1 MVAAMPTEAPADLA
15 ADPDSF
21 HRFHSEVLPA
31 RIAAGNGALAFADLE
46 DLGTLAVRTPAGSWT
61 YVPRSGSVELVEG
74 EATADAVV
82 AVDLDAWL
90 GLVSDLDTAPGL
102 FYTDRASVPVG
113 NPLRFMRWEPGLRA
127 LFHGLPVFD
136 PDNVDLRDL
145 DGEPLDP
152 TLSFTLDEIGDTG
165 QGGAA
170 ARHFLRTA
178 GYLYVPDVFDG
189 DEVAAMLVD
198 AAILADEARPGDM
211 ASWWGRDAVG
221 DEVLTRV
228 LRAASRPGLRMLI
241 DDRRLRRVVD
251 TADEALTPKVPDGPE
266 AVDLVTVLWKR
277 PDMAEGLADLPWHR
291 DCGMGGHALNCPSV
305 VLTICLTTGT
315 PEAGELRFLPGSHRC
330 GFPFVD
336 GTDVEA
342 PEGVG
347 LPIGFGDVTLHY
359 SDLMHASLPPTSSD
373 GPHRISVLLGFAPE
387 AAGHHR
393 GGRHYNDALLINDD
407 GQVDHLGHRLAE
419 G

>member
-1 MVAAMPTEAPADLA
+1 MDGSPLA
-15 ADPDSF
+15 ADATSF
-21 HRFHSEVLPA
+21 HRFHADLLPA
-31 RIAAGNGALAFADLE
+31 RIATGNGALAFADLE
-46 DLGTLAVRTPAGSWT
+46 HLGTLAVRTPAGSWT
-61 YVPRSGSVELVEG
+61 YVPRAGSVELLEG

-136 PDNVDLRDL
+136 PDSVDLRDL
-145 DGEPLDP
+145 DGGPLD
-152 TLSFTLDEIGDTG
+152 TTRSFTLGETGDTG
-165 QGGAA
+165 RDGAA

-178 GYLYVPDVFDG
+178 GYLHVPVVFDA
-189 DEVAAMLVD
+189 DEVAAMLTD
-198 AAILADEARPGDM
+198 ADILAGEARPGDM
-211 ASWWGRDAVG
+211 ASWWGRDAAG
-221 DEVLTRV
+221 TEVLTRV
-228 LRAASRPGLRMLI
+228 LRAASRPDLRLLV
-241 DDRRLRRVVD
+241 DDARIRRVVD
-251 TADEALTPKVPDGPE
+251 TADEVLVPKVPDDPE
-266 AVDLVTVLWKR
+266 AVDLVTILWKR

-315 PEAGELRFLPGSHRC
+315 PEAGELRFLPGSHRG

-336 GTDVEA
+336 GTDVAA
-342 PEGVG
+342 PDGVG
-347 LPIGFGDVTLHY
+347 LPIGVGDVTLHY
-359 SDLMHASLPPTSSD
+359 SDMMHASLPPTSAE

-387 AAGHHR
+387 TAGHHL

>member
-1 MVAAMPTEAPADLA
+1 MVAVMPTEVPADLA

-31 RIAAGNGALAFADLE
+31 RIAAGNGALAFADLA
-46 DLGTLAVRTPAGSWT
+46 DLGTLAIRTPAGSWT
-61 YVPRSGSVELVEG
+61 YVPGTGSVELLEG

-102 FYTDRASVPVG
+102 LYSNRASVPVG

-145 DGEPLDP
+145 DGEPLD
-152 TLSFTLDEIGDTG
+152 TTRAFAIDEVGNDGET
-165 QGGAA
+165 

-178 GYLYVPDVFDG
+178 GYLHVAGVFDA
-189 DEVAAMLVD
+189 DEVAAMLTD
-198 AAILADEARPGDM
+198 ADILAGEAQPGDM
-211 ASWWGRDAVG
+211 ASWWGRDATG
-221 DEVLTRV
+221 TEVLTRV
-228 LRAASRPGLRMLI
+228 LRAASQPDLRLLV
-241 DDRRLRRVVD
+241 DDARIRRVVD
-251 TADEALTPKVPDGPE
+251 TAAEALVPKVPDDPE
-266 AVDLVTVLWKR
+266 AVDLVTILWKR

-315 PEAGELRFLPGSHRC
+315 PEAGELRFLPGSHRG

-336 GTDVEA
+336 GTDVAA
-342 PEGVG
+342 PDGVG
-347 LPIGFGDVTLHY
+347 LPIGVGDVTLHY
-359 SDLMHASLPPTSSD
+359 SDLMHASLPPTSAE

-387 AAGHHR
+387 TAGHHL

-407 GQVDHLGHRLAE
+407 GQVDHLGHRLVE

>member
-1 MVAAMPTEAPADLA
+1 MMDGSPLA
-15 ADPDSF
+15 ADATSF
-21 HRFHSEVLPA
+21 HRFHADLLPA

-46 DLGTLAVRTPAGSWT
+46 HLGTLAVRTPAGSWT
-61 YVPRSGSVELVEG
+61 YVPRAGSVELLEG

-136 PDNVDLRDL
+136 PDSVDLRDL
-145 DGEPLDP
+145 DGGPLD
-152 TLSFTLDEIGDTG
+152 TTRSFTLGETGDTG
-165 QGGAA
+165 RDGAA

-178 GYLYVPDVFDG
+178 GYLHVPVVFDA
-189 DEVAAMLVD
+189 DEVAAMLTD
-198 AAILADEARPGDM
+198 ADILAGEARPGDM
-211 ASWWGRDAVG
+211 ASWWGRDAAG
-221 DEVLTRV
+221 TEVLTRV
-228 LRAASRPGLRMLI
+228 LRAASRPDLRLLV
-241 DDRRLRRVVD
+241 DDARIRRVVD
-251 TADEALTPKVPDGPE
+251 TADEVLVPKVPDDPE

-315 PEAGELRFLPGSHRC
+315 PEAGELRFLPGSHRG

-336 GTDVEA
+336 GTDVAA
-342 PEGVG
+342 PDGVG
-347 LPIGFGDVTLHY
+347 LPIGVGDVTLHY
-359 SDLMHASLPPTSSD
+359 SDLMHASLPPTSAL

-387 AAGHHR
+387 TAGHHL
-393 GGRHYNDALLINDD
+393 GGRHYNDALLVNDD

>member
-1 MVAAMPTEAPADLA
+1 MVAVMPTEVPADLA

-31 RIAAGNGALAFADLE
+31 RIAAGNGALAFADLA
-46 DLGTLAVRTPAGSWT
+46 DLGTLAIRTPAGSWT
-61 YVPRSGSVELVEG
+61 YVPGAGSVELLEG

-102 FYTDRASVPVG
+102 LYSDRASVPVG

-145 DGEPLDP
+145 DGEPLD
-152 TLSFTLDEIGDTG
+152 TTRAFAIDEVGNDGET
-165 QGGAA
+165 

-178 GYLYVPDVFDG
+178 GYLHVAGVFDA
-189 DEVAAMLVD
+189 DEVAAMLTD
-198 AAILADEARPGDM
+198 ADILAGEAQPGDM
-211 ASWWGRDAVG
+211 ASWWGRDATG
-221 DEVLTRV
+221 TEVLTRV
-228 LRAASRPGLRMLI
+228 LRAASQPDLRLLV
-241 DDRRLRRVVD
+241 DDARIRRVVD
-251 TADEALTPKVPDGPE
+251 TAAEALVPKVPDDPE
-266 AVDLVTVLWKR
+266 AVDLVTILWKR
-277 PDMAEGLADLPWHR
+277 PDMAEGLANLPWHR

-305 VLTICLTTGT
+305 VVTICLTTGT
-315 PEAGELRFLPGSHRC
+315 PEAGELRFLPGSHRG

-336 GTDVEA
+336 GTDVAA
-342 PEGVG
+342 PDGVG
-347 LPIGFGDVTLHY
+347 LPIGVGDVTLHY
-359 SDLMHASLPPTSSD
+359 SDLMHASLPPTSAE

-387 AAGHHR
+387 TAGHHL

>member
-1 MVAAMPTEAPADLA
+1 MVAVMPTEVPADLA

-31 RIAAGNGALAFADLE
+31 RIAAGNGALAFADLA
-46 DLGTLAVRTPAGSWT
+46 DLGTLAIRTPAGSWT
-61 YVPRSGSVELVEG
+61 YVPDAGSVELLEG

-82 AVDLDAWL
+82 AIDLDAWL

-102 FYTDRASVPVG
+102 LYSNRASVPVG

-145 DGEPLDP
+145 DGEPLD
-152 TLSFTLDEIGDTG
+152 TTRAFAIDEVGNDGET
-165 QGGAA
+165 

-178 GYLYVPDVFDG
+178 GYLHVAGVFDA
-189 DEVAAMLVD
+189 DEVAAMLTD
-198 AAILADEARPGDM
+198 ADILAGEAQPGDM
-211 ASWWGRDAVG
+211 ASWWGRDATG
-221 DEVLTRV
+221 TEVLTRV
-228 LRAASRPGLRMLI
+228 LRAASQPDLRLLV
-241 DDRRLRRVVD
+241 DDARIRRVVD
-251 TADEALTPKVPDGPE
+251 TADEALVPKVPDDPE
-266 AVDLVTVLWKR
+266 AVDLVTILWKR

-305 VLTICLTTGT
+305 VVTICLTTGT
-315 PEAGELRFLPGSHRC
+315 PEAGELRFLPGSHRG

-336 GTDVEA
+336 GTDVAA
-342 PEGVG
+342 PDGVG
-347 LPIGFGDVTLHY
+347 LPIGVGDVTLHY
-359 SDLMHASLPPTSSD
+359 SDLMHASLPPTSAE

-387 AAGHHR
+387 TAGHHL

>member
-1 MVAAMPTEAPADLA
+1 MDGSPLA
-15 ADPDSF
+15 ADATSF
-21 HRFHSEVLPA
+21 HRFHADLLPA

-46 DLGTLAVRTPAGSWT
+46 HLGTLAVRTPAGSWT
-61 YVPRSGSVELVEG
+61 YVPRAGSVELLEG

-136 PDNVDLRDL
+136 PDSVDLRDL
-145 DGEPLDP
+145 GGGPLD
-152 TLSFTLDEIGDTG
+152 TTRAFALEETGDTG
-165 QGGAA
+165 RDGAA

-178 GYLYVPDVFDG
+178 GYLHVPGVFDSG
-189 DEVAAMLVD
+189 EVAAMLSD
-198 AAILADEARPGDM
+198 ADVLAGEARPGDM
-211 ASWWGRDAVG
+211 ASWWGRNAAG

-228 LRAASRPGLRMLI
+228 LRAASRPDLRLLV
-241 DDRRLRRVVD
+241 DDARIRRVVD
-251 TADEALTPKVPDGPE
+251 TADEALVPKVPDDPE

-305 VLTICLTTGT
+305 VITICLTTGT
-315 PEAGELRFLPGSHRC
+315 PEAGELRFLPGSHRG

-336 GTDVEA
+336 GTDVAA
-342 PEGVG
+342 PDGGG
-347 LPIGFGDVTLHY
+347 LPIGDVPLHY
-359 SDLMHASLPPTSSD
+359 SDLMHASLPPTSAL
-373 GPHRISVLLGFAPE
+373 GPHRVSVLLGFAPE
-387 AAGHHR
+387 AAGHHL

>member
-1 MVAAMPTEAPADLA
+1 MDGSPLA
-15 ADPDSF
+15 ADATSF
-21 HRFHSEVLPA
+21 HRFHADLLPA
-31 RIAAGNGALAFADLE
+31 RIATGNGALAFADLE
-46 DLGTLAVRTPAGSWT
+46 HLGTLAVRTPAGSWT
-61 YVPRSGSVELVEG
+61 YVPRAGSVELLEG

-136 PDNVDLRDL
+136 PDSVDLRDL
-145 DGEPLDP
+145 DGGPLD
-152 TLSFTLDEIGDTG
+152 TTRSFTLGETGDTG
-165 QGGAA
+165 RDGAA

-178 GYLYVPDVFDG
+178 GYLHVPVVFDA
-189 DEVAAMLVD
+189 DEVAAMLTD
-198 AAILADEARPGDM
+198 ADILAGEARPGDM
-211 ASWWGRDAVG
+211 ASWWGRDAAG
-221 DEVLTRV
+221 TEVLTRV
-228 LRAASRPGLRMLI
+228 LRAASRPDLRLLV
-241 DDRRLRRVVD
+241 DDARIRRVVD
-251 TADEALTPKVPDGPE
+251 TADEVLVPKVPDDPE

-315 PEAGELRFLPGSHRC
+315 PEAGELRFLPGSHRG

-336 GTDVEA
+336 GTDVAA
-342 PEGVG
+342 PDGVG
-347 LPIGFGDVTLHY
+347 LPIGVGDVTLHY
-359 SDLMHASLPPTSSD
+359 SDMMHASLPPTSAE

-387 AAGHHR
+387 TAGHHL

>member
-1 MVAAMPTEAPADLA
+1 MVAVMPTEVPADLA

-31 RIAAGNGALAFADLE
+31 RIAAGNGALAFADLA
-46 DLGTLAVRTPAGSWT
+46 DLGTLAIRTPAGSWT
-61 YVPRSGSVELVEG
+61 YVPDAGSVELLEG

-82 AVDLDAWL
+82 AIDLDAWL

-102 FYTDRASVPVG
+102 LYSNRASVPVG

-145 DGEPLDP
+145 DGEPLD
-152 TLSFTLDEIGDTG
+152 TTRAFAIDEVGNDGET
-165 QGGAA
+165 

-178 GYLYVPDVFDG
+178 GYLHVAGVFDA
-189 DEVAAMLVD
+189 DEVAAMLTD
-198 AAILADEARPGDM
+198 ADILAGEAQPGDM
-211 ASWWGRDAVG
+211 ASWWGRDATG
-221 DEVLTRV
+221 TEVLTRV
-228 LRAASRPGLRMLI
+228 LRAASQPDLRLLV
-241 DDRRLRRVVD
+241 DDARIRRVVD
-251 TADEALTPKVPDGPE
+251 TAAEALVPKVPDDPE
-266 AVDLVTVLWKR
+266 AVDLVTILWKR

-305 VLTICLTTGT
+305 VVTICLTTGT
-315 PEAGELRFLPGSHRC
+315 PEAGELRFLPGSHRG

-336 GTDVEA
+336 GTDVAA
-342 PEGVG
+342 PDGVG
-347 LPIGFGDVTLHY
+347 LPIGVGDVTLHY
-359 SDLMHASLPPTSSD
+359 SDLMHASLPPTSAE

-387 AAGHHR
+387 TAGHHL

>member
-61 YVPRSGSVELVEG
+61 YVPRSGSVELMEG

-211 ASWWGRDAVG
+211 AVACSS
-221 DEVLTRV
+221 RV
-228 LRAASRPGLRMLI
+228 MSAASGSSRSRRP
-241 DDRRLRRVVD
+241 
-251 TADEALTPKVPDGPE
+251 
-266 AVDLVTVLWKR
+266 
-277 PDMAEGLADLPWHR
+277 
-291 DCGMGGHALNCPSV
+291 
-305 VLTICLTTGT
+305 
-315 PEAGELRFLPGSHRC
+315 
-330 GFPFVD
+330 
-336 GTDVEA
+336 
-342 PEGVG
+342 
-347 LPIGFGDVTLHY
+347 
-359 SDLMHASLPPTSSD
+359 
-373 GPHRISVLLGFAPE
+373 
-387 AAGHHR
+387 
-393 GGRHYNDALLINDD
+393 
-407 GQVDHLGHRLAE
+407 
-419 G
+419 

>member
-1 MVAAMPTEAPADLA
+1 MVAVMPTEVPADLA

-31 RIAAGNGALAFADLE
+31 RIAAGNGALAFADLA
-46 DLGTLAVRTPAGSWT
+46 DLGTLAIRTPAGSWT
-61 YVPRSGSVELVEG
+61 YVPGTGSVELLEG

-82 AVDLDAWL
+82 AVDLNAWL

-102 FYTDRASVPVG
+102 LYSNRASVPVG

-145 DGEPLDP
+145 DGEPLD
-152 TLSFTLDEIGDTG
+152 TTRSFTLEETGDTG
-165 QGGAA
+165 RGRAA
-170 ARHFLRTA
+170 AQHFLRTT
-178 GYLYVPDVFDG
+178 GYLHVLGVFDA
-189 DEVAAMLVD
+189 DEVTAMLTD
-198 AAILADEARPGDM
+198 ADILAGEAQPGDM
-211 ASWWGRDAVG
+211 ASWWGRDAAG
-221 DEVLTRV
+221 TEVLTRV
-228 LRAASRPGLRMLI
+228 LRAASRPDLRLLV
-241 DDRRLRRVVD
+241 DDTRIRRVVD
-251 TADEALTPKVPDGPE
+251 TADEALVPKVPDDPE
-266 AVDLVTVLWKR
+266 AVDLVTILWKR

-315 PEAGELRFLPGSHRC
+315 PEAGELRFLPGSHRG

-336 GTDVEA
+336 GTDVAA
-342 PEGVG
+342 PDGVG
-347 LPIGFGDVTLHY
+347 LPIGVGDVTLHY
-359 SDLMHASLPPTSSD
+359 SDLMHASLPPTSAE

-387 AAGHHR
+387 TAGHHL

-407 GQVDHLGHRLAE
+407 GQVDHLGHRLVE

>member
-1 MVAAMPTEAPADLA
+1 MVATMPPEAPAVLA
-15 ADPDSF
+15 ADTDSF

-61 YVPRSGSVELVEG
+61 YVPRSGSVELLEG

-198 AAILADEARPGDM
+198 AAILADEALAPR
-211 ASWWGRDAVG
+211 RHF
-221 DEVLTRV
+221 
-228 LRAASRPGLRMLI
+228 LRALRRYRPHVRSEAEERILEEKANTGARAFSRLFDELVSDMRFQMRRGEDVTELGEEETLALQGANEVAQ
-241 DDRRLRRVVD
+241 RLRQRSEDLGNTVTILGPVPAALARLKGIWRVQI
-251 TADEALTPKVPDGPE
+251 LLKSSS
-266 AVDLVTVLWKR
+266 R
-277 PDMAEGLADLPWHR
+277 R
-291 DCGMGGHALNCPSV
+291 Q
-305 VLTICLTTGT
+305 
-315 PEAGELRFLPGSHRC
+315 LRE
-330 GFPFVD
+330 V
-336 GTDVEA
+336 
-342 PEGVG
+342 
-347 LPIGFGDVTLHY
+347 IG
-359 SDLMHASLPPTSSD
+359 
-373 GPHRISVLLGFAPE
+373 
-387 AAGHHR
+387 AAGGKR
-393 GGRHYNDALLINDD
+393 KAGIRQILD
-407 GQVDHLGHRLAE
+407 VDPVSML
-419 G
+419 

>member
-1 MVAAMPTEAPADLA
+1 MMDGSPLA
-15 ADPDSF
+15 ADATSF
-21 HRFHSEVLPA
+21 HRFHADLLPA

-46 DLGTLAVRTPAGSWT
+46 HLGTLAVRTPAGSWT
-61 YVPRSGSVELVEG
+61 YVPRAGSVELLEG

-136 PDNVDLRDL
+136 PDSVDLRDL
-145 DGEPLDP
+145 DGGPLD
-152 TLSFTLDEIGDTG
+152 TTRSFTLGETGDTG
-165 QGGAA
+165 RDGAA

-178 GYLYVPDVFDG
+178 GYLHVPVVFDA
-189 DEVAAMLVD
+189 DEVAAMLTD
-198 AAILADEARPGDM
+198 ADILAGEARPGDM
-211 ASWWGRDAVG
+211 ASWWGRDAAG
-221 DEVLTRV
+221 TEVLTRV
-228 LRAASRPGLRMLI
+228 LRAASRPDLRLLV
-241 DDRRLRRVVD
+241 DDARIRRVVD
-251 TADEALTPKVPDGPE
+251 TADEVLVPKIPDDPE

-315 PEAGELRFLPGSHRC
+315 PEAGELRFLPGSHRG

-336 GTDVEA
+336 GTDVAA
-342 PEGVG
+342 PDGVG
-347 LPIGFGDVTLHY
+347 LPIGVGDVTLHY
-359 SDLMHASLPPTSSD
+359 SDLMHASLPPTSAL

-387 AAGHHR
+387 TAGHHL
-393 GGRHYNDALLINDD
+393 GGRHYNDALLVNDD

>member
-1 MVAAMPTEAPADLA
+1 MDGSPLA
-15 ADPDSF
+15 ADATSF
-21 HRFHSEVLPA
+21 HRFHADLLPA
-31 RIAAGNGALAFADLE
+31 RIATGNGALAFADLE
-46 DLGTLAVRTPAGSWT
+46 HLGTLAVRTPAGSWT
-61 YVPRSGSVELVEG
+61 YVPRAGSVELLEG

-136 PDNVDLRDL
+136 PDSVDLRDL
-145 DGEPLDP
+145 DGGPLD
-152 TLSFTLDEIGDTG
+152 TTRSFTLGETGDTG
-165 QGGAA
+165 RDGAA

-178 GYLYVPDVFDG
+178 GYLHVPVVFDA
-189 DEVAAMLVD
+189 DEVAAMLTD
-198 AAILADEARPGDM
+198 ADILAGEARPGDM
-211 ASWWGRDAVG
+211 ASWWGRDAAG
-221 DEVLTRV
+221 TEVLTRV
-228 LRAASRPGLRMLI
+228 LRAASRPDLRLLV
-241 DDRRLRRVVD
+241 DDARIRRVVD
-251 TADEALTPKVPDGPE
+251 TADEVLVPKVPDDPE

-315 PEAGELRFLPGSHRC
+315 PEAGELRFLPGSHRG

-336 GTDVEA
+336 GTDVAA
-342 PEGVG
+342 PDGVG
-347 LPIGFGDVTLHY
+347 LPIGVGDVTLHY
-359 SDLMHASLPPTSSD
+359 SDLMHASLPPTSAE

-387 AAGHHR
+387 TAGHHL

>member
-1 MVAAMPTEAPADLA
+1 MMDGSPLA
-15 ADPDSF
+15 ADATSF
-21 HRFHSEVLPA
+21 HRFHADLLPA

-46 DLGTLAVRTPAGSWT
+46 HLGTLAVRTPAGSWT
-61 YVPRSGSVELVEG
+61 YVPRAGSVELLEG

-136 PDNVDLRDL
+136 PDSVDLRDL
-145 DGEPLDP
+145 DGGPLD
-152 TLSFTLDEIGDTG
+152 TTRSFTLGETGDTG
-165 QGGAA
+165 RDGAA

-178 GYLYVPDVFDG
+178 GYLHVPVVFDA
-189 DEVAAMLVD
+189 DEVAAMLTD
-198 AAILADEARPGDM
+198 ADILAGEARPGDM
-211 ASWWGRDAVG
+211 ASWWGRDAAG
-221 DEVLTRV
+221 TEVLTRV
-228 LRAASRPGLRMLI
+228 LRAASRPDLRLLV
-241 DDRRLRRVVD
+241 DDARIRRVVD
-251 TADEALTPKVPDGPE
+251 TADEVLVPKVPDDPE

-315 PEAGELRFLPGSHRC
+315 PEAGELRFLPGSHRG

-336 GTDVEA
+336 GTDVAA
-342 PEGVG
+342 PDGVS
-347 LPIGFGDVTLHY
+347 LPIGVGDVTLHY
-359 SDLMHASLPPTSSD
+359 SDLMHASLPPTSAL

-387 AAGHHR
+387 TAGHHL